1 MIDGGRL
8 CLGRASPGAGIRL
21 VSFASL
27 SPDGK
32 TLAFE
37 WRDDLWSVPSTGGV
51 AERLT
56 AHPARD
62 SFPNF
67 SPDGKSIYFCS
78 SRAGFMQLFSM
89 PFSGGPATQHSF
101 HSEGASLEDIAPDSS
116 RAMRPV
122 SVPSG

>member
-1 MIDGGRL
+1 MFFRCFPTFLSAALLLTAQPEVTAAPANGEIQL
-8 CLGRASPGAGIRL
+8 A
-21 VSFASL
+21 SFASL

-37 WRDDLWSVPSTGGV
+37 WRDDLWSVPSGGGL

-67 SPDGKSIYFCS
+67 SPDGKTIYFCS
-78 SRAGFMQLFSM
+78 SRAGFLQLFSM
-89 PFSGGPATQHSF
+89 PA
-101 HSEGASLEDIAPDSS
+101 
-116 RAMRPV
+116 
-122 SVPSG
+122 